1 MTPATQAL
9 EELSQYA
16 GTRPLQDQS
25 DLVTG
30 TLRVV
35 ATWLVR
41 RTADITS
48 MQAENERSAS
58 CDVQDLAEQLALL
71 QDAAHEAASHPPIVV
86 EGEEGEPLLRISHF
100 REAGDASVG
109 IQPWEGWI
117 LDQDQSGTG
126 LGVLEREGSSAALIN
141 ALEAASLRARTQ
153 TAEPTGVPASSHGAR
168 R

>member
-1 MTPATQAL
+1 MNPTTQAV

-16 GTRPLQDQS
+16 RARPLQGQS

-35 ATWLVR
+35 ANWLVR

-48 MQAENERSAS
+48 MQAESERSAS

-86 EGEEGEPLLRISHF
+86 EGEEGEPLLRIAHH
-100 REAGDASVG
+100 REVGDASVG

-117 LDQDQSGTG
+117 LDLDQTGTG
-126 LGVLEREGSSAALIN
+126 LGVLEREGSAAGLVN
-141 ALEAASLRARTQ
+141 ALEAASLRARNQ
-153 TAEPTGVPASSHGAR
+153 SAEPSAVHSRG
-168 R
+168 